1 MTDGAAA
8 VPRRRLP
15 IAGYGLVFAAAIVV
29 HIWVGTGVHPLSM
42 LRPLVLAIVF
52 MLLMTAV
59 FTALAR
65 SRDLGALAATGV
77 ALWLIA
83 ATAFPATGLLLAPMV
98 VLLIV
103 LGVTRRGQP
112 WALGEQITR
121 GMTFIAA
128 ITAIAVGLQAVQ
140 SGSFG
145 QAVADVQLDL
155 GGLGP
160 GGTAQPGA
168 PDIYLVL
175 LDAYPGA
182 DAAALEPGW
191 DASAFRDALRQRG
204 FDVAERT
211 RSNYL
216 QTLQTVASVLD
227 MRHLADNPSL
237 AAPWGPS
244 SLDSYRLRRAINNAQ
259 GLAQLH
265 EHGYELTAIASGFA
279 EPELR
284 RVDRYIEPV
293 GINEFELGLLRGT
306 GAGDVLTFLAPDLP
320 GALQRGRIRS
330 SFEALTAEAGRP
342 SDRPKFVFAHIAAPH
357 PPWVFDA
364 AGNDVRDALR
374 DYYIDSARERGID
387 RTEAVR
393 RHLDQATYVA
403 TLTVAAVDQILQS
416 AGDSSPVI
424 VVFSDHGPGT
434 GFDQT
439 QPLASDLVE
448 RSSNILGVYSPGH
461 PGLFATPTTPINI
474 LPRVLNAYL
483 DTSIPEQ
490 ADTTFAWRGSRLD
503 TVAVDPAHP
512 LASGPP

>member
-29 HIWVGTGVHPLSM
+29 HMWVGTGVHPASM
-42 LRPLVLAIVF
+42 LRPLIVAIALMIV
-52 MLLMTAV
+52 MTAI

-65 SRDLGALAATGV
+65 SRDLGALAATAV

-83 ATAFPATGLLLAPMV
+83 ATAFPAVGFLLAPMM

-103 LGVTRRGQP
+103 LGLTRRGQP
-112 WALGEQITR
+112 WRLGEQITR
-121 GMTFIAA
+121 AMTFIAA

-145 QAVADVQLDL
+145 QAVSDIQLDL
-155 GGLGP
+155 AGLGP

-175 LDAYPGA
+175 LDAYPGG

-191 DASAFRDALRQRG
+191 DASGFGDALRQRG
-204 FDVAERT
+204 FDVADWT

-216 QTLQTVASVLD
+216 QTPQTVASVLD
-227 MRHLADNPSL
+227 MRYLADNPSL
-237 AAPWGPS
+237 DAPWGPP
-244 SLDSYRLRRAINNAQ
+244 SLDSYRIRRVINEAQ
-259 GLAQLH
+259 GLVQLH
-265 EHGYELTAIASGFA
+265 EHGYELTAVASGFA

-284 RVDRYIEPV
+284 RVDRFIEPI

-306 GAGDVLTFLAPDLP
+306 GAGDLLSFVAPDLP
-320 GALQRGRIRS
+320 AALQRGRIRS
-330 SFEALTAEAGRP
+330 SFEALTSEAERA
-342 SDRPKFVFAHIAAPH
+342 SNRPKFVFAHIAAPH

-364 AGNDVRDALR
+364 AGNDVPDLLQNYYLDAARD
-374 DYYIDSARERGID
+374 RGID

-403 TLTVAAVDQILQS
+403 TLTVAAVDRILAT
-416 AGDSSPVI
+416 AGDSPPVI

-439 QPLASDLVE
+439 QPLASDLLE

-461 PGLFATPTTPINI
+461 PGLFASSTTPVNI
-474 LPRVLNAYL
+474 LPRVLNTYL
-483 DTSIPEQ
+483 NTSIPEQ

-503 TVAVDPAHP
+503 MIAVDPAHP
-512 LASGPP
+512 HASGSP